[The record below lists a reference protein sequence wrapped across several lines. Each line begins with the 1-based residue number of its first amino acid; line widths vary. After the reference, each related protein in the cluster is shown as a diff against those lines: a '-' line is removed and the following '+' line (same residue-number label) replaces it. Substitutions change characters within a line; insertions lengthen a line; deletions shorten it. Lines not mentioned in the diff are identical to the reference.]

1 MLFFYQRRGRPT
13 HNDVLSALDWRGL
26 WSAGNLMGVS
36 SSSYEQLKVAILIAW
51 HFMRYATTT
60 KKKQFA
66 DNLCSAIIKEKK
78 TCLSNKAV
86 SHFILLINLFILPW
100 TSSRLHTGHVTRL
113 CSQLASTTNLESPIN
128 FFHPWIRT
136 STGSKLQTERL
147 PPGLKHKMFWLY
159 NNPNHHWSYIFII
172 LTLCIHYIVVSGV
185 SKALA
190 VVIFMMILNI

>member
-1 MLFFYQRRGRPT
+1 MNSWRSQHLLHDTLCGMQQKKNQKNNLQTISVQR
-13 HNDVLSALDWRGL
+13 L
-26 WSAGNLMGVS
+26 
-36 SSSYEQLKVAILIAW
+36 LK
-51 HFMRYATTT
+51 
-60 KKKQFA
+60 KNQ
-66 DNLCSAIIKEKK
+66 KK
-78 TCLSNKAV
+78 TCLSNKGV

-113 CSQLASTTNLESPIN
+113 CSQLASTINLESPIN

-147 PPGLKHKMFWLY
+147 PPGLKHKKFWLY

>member
-1 MLFFYQRRGRPT
+1 MVSRKFDGSFKQFLWTAEGRNT
-13 HNDVLSALDWRGL
+13 YCMTL
-26 WSAGNLMGVS
+26 
-36 SSSYEQLKVAILIAW
+36 
-51 HFMRYATTT
+51 YAVCNKKK

-66 DNLCSAIIKEKK
+66 DNLCSAIIKKKPKKK
-78 TCLSNKAV
+78 TCLSNKGV

-113 CSQLASTTNLESPIN
+113 CSQLASTINLESPIN

-147 PPGLKHKMFWLY
+147 PPGLKHKKFWLY